1 MRTLIFTLA
10 LTSILL
16 IIGIVGTL
24 IGITHLVY
32 SSSSRHH
39 RPKRRDKA
47 NRQRKSSDDED
58 RNTAEPQN
66 GGT

>member
-32 SSSSRHH
+32 PSSSRHH
-39 RPKRRDKA
+39 RPKRRDEA
-47 NRQRKSSDDED
+47 NRQRESSDDED
-58 RNTAEPQN
+58 RNTTERQN